1 VSTTNGLSSNYQ
13 CINLFYCIFSV
24 FLNNVSHSALKDLI
38 QFMYCG
44 EVNVKQDALPA
55 FISTAESLQIKG
67 LTDVS
72 RKKKNIHT
80 YIHKPNEREQRQA
93 PFARNTYK
101 QTHAHTHDICLYK
114 SWPDCTVPEQQR
126 SISNCT
132 LLTNA
137 QTCACNRDGTRLM
150 AVG

>member
-1 VSTTNGLSSNYQ
+1 M
-13 CINLFYCIFSV
+13 

-72 RKKKNIHT
+72 TKYKHT
-80 YIHKPNEREQRQA
+80 YIHTCNFVKPRREHTKRLSRAQYIQSSR
-93 PFARNTYK
+93 T
-101 QTHAHTHDICLYK
+101 HTHTHVHASRICLYK
-114 SWPDCTVPEQQR
+114 SWFDCTQATEK
-126 SISNCT
+126 
-132 LLTNA
+132 LLELHA
-137 QTCACNRDGTRLM
+137 AHKTCASDRASTSMRWCI
-150 AVG
+150 V